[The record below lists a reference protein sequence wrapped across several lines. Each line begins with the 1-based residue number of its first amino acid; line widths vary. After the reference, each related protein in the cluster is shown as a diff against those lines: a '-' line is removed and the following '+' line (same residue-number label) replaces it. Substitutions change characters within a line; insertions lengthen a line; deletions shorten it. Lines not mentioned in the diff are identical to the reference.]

1 MTMFHRVAFLVTS
14 AIAIGL
20 GGCAAAKTPTPPA
33 AVESPGYTW
42 FLADADAAD
51 GKPDGTA
58 VEKPDGAV
66 EEFLAD
72 QAAGLWELTLERPST
87 ANTRSGQVHVSAADS
102 DVKRRKGGQGEHI
115 LTWPRVTV
123 GDGTLPIAVEARVR
137 ERDGALEFVFR
148 VENAAPGWIVRE
160 LRAPVVRHI
169 DARRFD
175 LLWPDSLGRRVPH
188 PEHVRAARLMYPG
201 WASMQW
207 FALVADGQGL
217 YVGSHDKT
225 FQTTAL
231 EVDCDPA
238 TGHLEAAV
246 TKYPLAK
253 AGESWQSRPLVVWSY
268 RGTWHAAARRY
279 RQWAEATWF
288 SDIER
293 PAWVRNTSGIQLA
306 ILKQQNG
313 EILWAYEDIAALTAI
328 SRESGLDTLGLFG
341 WTGQGHDHL
350 YPYYDPGPDLGGEAA
365 LEQALAAARKAGR
378 HPFLYADGH
387 RIDVATEFYREHG
400 DEVCIVDERGT
411 HRMEYPVWRKYHNAS
426 PVATANACLSSERW
440 QKVML
445 DVAVRAQ
452 QLGASGILYDRI
464 GGCQPYLCFNE
475 KHDHTHPALA
485 TGPGKR
491 ALVQRVRERVKR
503 VDPDFAVL
511 AELITDCLCQHVDLI
526 HGHGMGTSNQP
537 GSFPEMFRYTFPEMI
552 VTQRHPSPLLNQGLA
567 NFAVLYGLRHELE
580 FRYAPDVRLMREGV
594 VQAYR
599 DYIDVVHK
607 PNIGLLRREPRAAA
621 QAYLKTL
628 ITFERKHADLLARG
642 RFVDEVPFTFKGNGV
657 RAKAFA
663 RGGRLGVVLWNTSNE
678 PQRTTVDVP
687 GYRLVGA
694 DAPGSDAVDA
704 TAPLPANSIRLLR
717 YVAPRPSAE

>member
-1 MTMFHRVAFLVTS
+1 MSHRTAFLLTLTV
-14 AIAIGL
+14 AMCLA
-20 GGCAAAKTPTPPA
+20 GCAAARPA
-33 AVESPGYTW
+33 GPAGDDSPGYTW
-42 FLADADAAD
+42 FLADGGAAA
-51 GKPDGTA
+51 GTPA
-58 VEKPDGAV
+58 EPATEKPDDPV
-66 EEFLAD
+66 EQFLAH

-87 ANTRSGQVHVSAADS
+87 PNTRSGQVRVSAAGS
-102 DVKRRKGGQGEHI
+102 AFEREQGE
-115 LTWPRVTV
+115 
-123 GDGTLPIAVEARVR
+123 DGTRVLRWPKVVTGDRALPIAIEAHVR
-137 ERDGALEFVFR
+137 ESDGALEFIFR
-148 VENAAPGWIVRE
+148 IENQAPGWIVRE
-160 LRAPVVRHI
+160 LRAPIVRRI
-169 DARRFD
+169 DAKRFD
-175 LLWPDSLGRRVPH
+175 LLWPDSLGRRVRH
-188 PEHVRAARLMYPG
+188 PEHMRAARLMYPG

-207 FALVADGQGL
+207 FALAGDGRGL
-217 YVGSHDKT
+217 YVGSHDET

-231 EVDCDPA
+231 EVDCDPE

-246 TKYPLAK
+246 TKYPLAGP
-253 AGESWQSRPLVVWSY
+253 GEAWRSPPLVVWSY
-268 RGTWHAAARRY
+268 HGTWHAAARRY

-313 EILWAYEDIAALTAI
+313 EILWPYEDIAALTAI
-328 SRESGLDTLGLFG
+328 SKESGLDTLGLFG

-365 LEQALAAARKAGR
+365 LKQALAAARKAGR

-387 RIDVATEFYREHG
+387 RIDVATAFYRKHG
-400 DEVCIVDERGT
+400 DEVCVVDERGT

-464 GGCQPYLCFNE
+464 GGCQPYLCFNA
-475 KHDHTHPALA
+475 KHGHAHPALA

-491 ALVQRVRERVKR
+491 ALVRRVRERVKR

-511 AELITDCLCQHVDLI
+511 AELVTDCLCQHVDLI

-537 GSFPEMFRYTFPEMI
+537 GSFPELFRYTFPEMI
-552 VTQRHPSPLLNQGLA
+552 VTQRHPSPLLDRGLA

-594 VQAYR
+594 VPEYR

-607 PNIGLLRREPRAAA
+607 PNIGLLRRVPRDAA

-628 ITFERKHADLLARG
+628 IAFERKHAALLARG
-642 RFVDEVPFTFKGNGV
+642 RFVDEVPFTLKGDGV

-663 RGGRLGVVLWNTSNE
+663 REGRLGVVLWNPSGE
-678 PQRTTVDVP
+678 ARRAEVDVP
-687 GYRLVGA
+687 GYRRVGA
-694 DAPGSDAVDA
+694 DAPGTEHVDPA
-704 TAPLPANSIRLLR
+704 TPVPANAIRLLR
-717 YVAPRPSAE
+717 YVATERGGR

>member
-1 MTMFHRVAFLVTS
+1 MSHRSAFLLALAVATC
-14 AIAIGL
+14 L
-20 GGCAAAKTPTPPA
+20 RGCAAAKTPVPTA
-33 AVESPGYTW
+33 AAASPGYTW
-42 FLADADAAD
+42 FLADAGDADTKAADAAAKKAA
-51 GKPDGTA
+51 GPI
-58 VEKPDGAV
+58 
-66 EEFLAD
+66 EEFLAH

-87 ANTRSGQVHVSAADS
+87 ADTRSGQVRVSAAGS
-102 DVKRRKGGQGEHI
+102 AFEREQGE
-115 LTWPRVTV
+115 
-123 GDGTLPIAVEARVR
+123 DGTRVLRWPTVAAGDRTLAIAVEAQVR
-137 ERDGALEFVFR
+137 ERDGALEFIFR
-148 VENAAPGWIVRE
+148 IENEAPGWIVRE
-160 LRAPVVRHI
+160 LRAPIVRGV
-169 DARRFD
+169 DAKRFD
-175 LLWPDSLGRRVPH
+175 LLWPDSLGRRVRH

-207 FALVADGQGL
+207 FALVGEGRGL
-217 YVGSHDKT
+217 YVGSHDDT

-231 EVDCDPA
+231 EVDCDPE

-246 TKYPLAK
+246 TKYPLADP
-253 AGESWQSRPLVVWSY
+253 GEAWQSRPLVVWSY
-268 RGTWHAAARRY
+268 RGTWHTAARRY

-313 EILWAYEDIAALTAI
+313 EILWSYEDISALTAI

-350 YPYYDPGPDLGGEAA
+350 YPYYDPGPDLGGKAA

-387 RIDVATEFYREHG
+387 RIDVVTAFYREHG

-440 QKVML
+440 QEVML

-452 QLGASGILYDRI
+452 ELGASGILYDRI
-464 GGCQPYLCFNE
+464 GGCQPYLCFSDA
-475 KHDHTHPALA
+475 HGHAHPALA

-491 ALVQRVRERVKR
+491 ALVRRVRERVKR
-503 VDPDFAVL
+503 VDPEFAVL
-511 AELITDCLCQHVDLI
+511 AELVTDCLCQHVDLI

-537 GSFPEMFRYTFPEMI
+537 GSFPELFRYTFPEMI
-552 VTQRHPSPLLNQGLA
+552 VTQRHPSPLLNRGLV

-594 VQAYR
+594 VPEYR

-607 PNIGLLRREPRAAA
+607 PNIALLRREPRGAA

-628 ITFERKHADLLARG
+628 IAFERKHADLLARG
-642 RFVDEVPFTFKGNGV
+642 RFVDEVPFTLKGDGV

-663 RGGRLGVVLWNTSNE
+663 RDGRLGVVLWNTSGE
-678 PQRTTVDVP
+678 AQRAEVHVP
-687 GYRLVGA
+687 GCRRVGVH
-694 DAPGSDAVDA
+694 APGSEAVDPA
-704 TAPLPANSIRLLR
+704 TPVPANSIRLLR
-717 YVAPRPSAE
+717 YVANERAGS